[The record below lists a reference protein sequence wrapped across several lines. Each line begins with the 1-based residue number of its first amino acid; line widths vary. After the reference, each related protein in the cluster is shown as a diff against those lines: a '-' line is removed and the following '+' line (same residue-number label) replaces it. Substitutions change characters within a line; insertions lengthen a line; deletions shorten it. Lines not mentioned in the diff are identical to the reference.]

1 MARAIDLTIN
11 GKAHSFIDDPD
22 RSLLDVLRHG
32 LGLTASRFGCGEGL
46 CGACHVLV
54 DGRAVTSCNRPLWS
68 LAGKTVVTLEGLG
81 DAGNP
86 HPLQQ
91 ALIDEQAMQCG
102 YCISGIIIS
111 TMALLAMNPSPA
123 DHEIRAVLDGNLC
136 RCGSHNRILRAIHR
150 AAAMM
155 REQAAHV

>member
-1 MARAIDLTIN
+1 MASSFDLTVN
-11 GKAHSFIDDPD
+11 GKPCAVASDPD
-22 RSLLDVLRHG
+22 RPLLDLLRHE
-32 LGLTASRFGCGEGL
+32 LDLKASRFGCGEGL

-54 DGRAVTSCNRPLWS
+54 DGRAVTACNTPLWS
-68 LAGKTVVTLEGLG
+68 VAGKTVVTLEGLG

-91 ALIDEQAMQCG
+91 AFIDEQAMQCG

-111 TMALLAMNPSPA
+111 AAALLAMNPSPA
-123 DHEIRAVLDGNLC
+123 DHEIRAALDGNLC
-136 RCGSHNRILRAIHR
+136 RCGSHNRILRAVDR
-150 AAAMM
+150 AAAVM